1 VKGTMGLRSRSAL
14 TRASAMAC
22 AAVMRHLLR

>member
-14 TRASAMAC
+14 TKASAMAR
-22 AAVMRHLLR
+22 AAVMRYLDR